1 VIKKEVKVKKPRSY
15 VDDLLT
21 KKIIGACYEV
31 HNELGPGFVEK
42 IYLKALRIALLKIN
56 LGHETEKEFWV
67 SFDNEKVG
75 TFRVDLV
82 VENKVIV
89 ELKSIEG
96 SLPKIFE
103 SQLIS
108 YLKAAKLNVGL
119 LVNFGNRKCVIRRLV
134 ISP

>member
-1 VIKKEVKVKKPRSY
+1 VEEKKKRDY

-31 HNELGPGFVEK
+31 HNKLGPGFVEK
-42 IYLKALRIALLKIN
+42 IYLNALKIALKKENIDYVS
-56 LGHETEKEFWV
+56 EKEFSV

-75 TFRVDLV
+75 KFRVDLLV
-82 VENKVIV
+82 KSKVIV

-103 SQLIS
+103 SQVIS
-108 YLKAAKLNVGL
+108 YLKTSGLRVGL
-119 LVNFGNRKCVIRRLV
+119 LVNFGNRKCIIRRLV
-134 ISP
+134 IS

>member
-1 VIKKEVKVKKPRSY
+1 MEEKKKRDY

-31 HNELGPGFVEK
+31 HNKLGPGFVEK
-42 IYLKALRIALLKIN
+42 IYLNALKIALKKENIDYVS
-56 LGHETEKEFWV
+56 EKEFSV

-75 TFRVDLV
+75 KFRVDLLV
-82 VENKVIV
+82 KSKVIV

-103 SQLIS
+103 SQVIS
-108 YLKAAKLNVGL
+108 YLKTSGLRVGL
-119 LVNFGNRKCVIRRLV
+119 LVNFGNRKCIIRRLV
-134 ISP
+134 LPP